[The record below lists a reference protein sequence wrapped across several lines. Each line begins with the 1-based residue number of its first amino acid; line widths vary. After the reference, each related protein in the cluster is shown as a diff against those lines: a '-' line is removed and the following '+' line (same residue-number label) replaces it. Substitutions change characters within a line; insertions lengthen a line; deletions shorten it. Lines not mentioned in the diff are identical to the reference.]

1 MEEGVDIMNKQVSRY
16 FQLKQKQKL
25 IEQEL
30 SQLKDE
36 IVKQMNEQDRMESDF
51 GSYRVKLVASERKEY
66 HDQLLYNALPD
77 KELWRLLSKPD
88 QGKIT
93 GLLKV
98 GAISD
103 DILRDTYTVRHQLAL
118 LVDKK

>member
-1 MEEGVDIMNKQVSRY
+1 MNKQVSRY

-36 IVKQMNEQDRMESDF
+36 IVKHMNEIDSMEESI
-51 GSYRVKLVASERKEY
+51 GSYRVKLVASERKDY
-66 HDQLLYNALPD
+66 HDELLYNALPD
-77 KELWRLLSKPD
+77 KELWKLLSKPD

-98 GAISD
+98 GAISESM
-103 DILRDTYTVRHQLAL
+103 LRDTYTIRHQLAL